1 MIGRVVSVKMNKT
14 AVVLV
19 ENRKTHPLYKKSYK
33 HSKKYLA
40 DDQKGVA
47 LGDIVEIQKIKPV
60 SKRKHWTVL
69 KVVGK
74 DVIALGTETMAR
86 VAEAAIEEVMPEE
99 KETEVL
105 NSEVVESV
113 DKSEVKNE
121 EAEKVAGAQTTK
133 EVKPDKKI
141 KPKKGKSK

>member
-1 MIGRVVSVKMNKT
+1 MIGRVVSVKMKNT

-19 ENRKTHPLYKKSYK
+19 ENRKTHPLYKKSFK

-47 LGDIVEIQKIKPV
+47 LGDIVEIQKIRPV
-60 SKRKHWTVL
+60 SKRKHWTIL

-105 NSEVVESV
+105 SSEVVG
-113 DKSEVKNE
+113 KGEVKNE
-121 EAEKVAGAQTTK
+121 EAEKVAGEQTAK
-133 EVKPDKKI
+133 EVKPDKKT
-141 KPKKGKSK
+141 KTKKGKSK